1 MSPAPSP
8 RDPIDPK
15 NLIFEAYRIEGIT
28 DGECRSILVDWA
40 LSIEAADPRP
50 LIEALLARHSDAP
63 EGHPMTA
70 VLREGLRPE
79 ATPRRRGGRAARVA
93 D

>member
-1 MSPAPSP
+1 MSPAAAP

-40 LSIEAADPRP
+40 LSIEAPDPRP
-50 LIEALLARHSDAP
+50 LIEALLARHADAP
-63 EGHPMTA
+63 EGI
-70 VLREGLRPE
+70 RCRPFCVRGCCQR
-79 ATPRRRGGRAARVA
+79 PRRAAGAGGRARVA